1 MESGIR
7 HYIELSKSS
16 QKQIAKAFSCCERM
30 VVESLTYRKDTELA
44 RKIRYVALK
53 EYGGLVMTT
62 APMCQTIHL
71 VREDGKELMRQEFTN
86 GVILE
91 ADKLTGRVVLVN
103 KQGKQLGEWNIDGIT
118 ELREIQAIAEAQ

>member
-16 QKQIAKAFSCCERM
+16 QKQIAKAFSCCDRM

-53 EYGGLVMTT
+53 EYGGKSMLYVPECETMFTT
-62 APMCQTIHL
+62 E
-71 VREDGKELMRQEFTN
+71 VGGKEYMRQKFSNGAELLWHKGTPDVIVRFRDKEEAFKCDSLPRFT
-86 GVILE
+86 
-91 ADKLTGRVVLVN
+91 
-103 KQGKQLGEWNIDGIT
+103 
-118 ELREIQAIAEAQ
+118 EIQLYAESL

>member
-16 QKQIAKAFSCCERM
+16 QKQIAKAFSCCDRM

-53 EYGGLVMTT
+53 EYGGKSMLYVPECETMFTT
-62 APMCQTIHL
+62 E
-71 VREDGKELMRQEFTN
+71 VGGKEYMRQKFSN
-86 GVILE
+86 G
-91 ADKLTGRVVLVN
+91 A
-103 KQGKQLGEWNIDGIT
+103 
-118 ELREIQAIAEAQ
+118 ELLWQKGTPEVTVRFRGNEETFKCESLPRLAEIQQMAERM